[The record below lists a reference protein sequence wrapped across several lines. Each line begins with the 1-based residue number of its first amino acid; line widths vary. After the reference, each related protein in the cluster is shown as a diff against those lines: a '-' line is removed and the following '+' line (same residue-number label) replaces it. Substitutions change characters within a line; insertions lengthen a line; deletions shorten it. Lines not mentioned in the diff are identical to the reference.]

1 MKKAVRVLSILG
13 ISVAALA
20 AAGALSFWLLIIA
33 GLSPKLQTIWIC
45 SAMRTMSHQ
54 YLATAFF
61 SQEKIDK
68 VLADNSVDDR
78 GYDSELLT
86 LEKPSSSSIPEK
98 TGGTG
103 DADAMK
109 DAAEEAM
116 RRALE
121 NMSSDSGKEEAQC

>member
-1 MKKAVRVLSILG
+1 MKKAVRVLSIFG

-109 DAAEEAM
+109 DA
-116 RRALE
+116 
-121 NMSSDSGKEEAQC
+121 ST